1 MTSSAAIPE
10 RRLGN
15 LAGILAMIASMA
27 AFTANDTCVKLLAEH
42 LPVGEIIVLRNTA
55 ATLLILAYATVFG
68 GLTLPEDAPRR
79 LLTWRMTA
87 EVLST
92 LFFLS
97 ALVRMPIADATAIA
111 QCTPLAMTAAAAIFL
126 KEPVGWRRWLAAIVG
141 FLGVLLIV
149 KPGTGT
155 FSLEAILILIAVALV
170 VGRDLITRLISGS
183 VPTLTL
189 TLMSAASVMPS
200 GFALL
205 PFETWVWPAPH
216 EWAKVATAG
225 LFLSCGYALI
235 VVAMRAGDVA
245 IIAPFRYAVIL
256 FGLISGYLIWGQF
269 PDGLQMLGIAI
280 LTAAG
285 LYTFHRERLAAGLSS
300 RPEMR

>member
-1 MTSSAAIPE
+1 MSPPPAVPDA
-10 RRLGN
+10 RLGN
-15 LAGILAMIASMA
+15 LAGILAMLVSMVT
-27 AFTANDTCVKLLAEH
+27 FTANDTCIKLLNAQ
-42 LPVGEIIVLRNTA
+42 LPLGEIIFLRNSI
-55 ATLLILAYATVFG
+55 ATLIILAFAVAFG
-68 GLTLPEDAPRR
+68 GLTLPKDAPWRQ
-79 LLTWRMTA
+79 LSWRMSA

-111 QCTPLAMTAAAAIFL
+111 QCTPLVMTAAAAILL

-141 FLGVLLIV
+141 FLGVMLIV
-149 KPGTGT
+149 KPGAGT
-155 FSLEAILILIAVALV
+155 FSPEALLILIAVALV
-170 VGRDLITRLISGS
+170 VGRDLITRAIHGS

-189 TLMSAASVMPS
+189 ALMSAASVIPA
-200 GFALL
+200 GLALR
-205 PFETWVWPAPH
+205 PFETWGWPGTH
-216 EWAKVATAG
+216 EWALALTAG
-225 LFLSCGYALI
+225 LFLTGGYAFI

-256 FGLISGYLIWGQF
+256 FGLISGYAVWGQT
-269 PDGLQMLGIAI
+269 PDAVQMLGIAI

-285 LYTFHRERLAAGLSS
+285 IYTFHRERLAAQLSS

>member
-1 MTSSAAIPE
+1 MSLSATEPAA
-10 RRLGN
+10 RHGN
-15 LAGILAMIASMA
+15 LAGIAAMIASMA
-27 AFTANDTCVKLLAEH
+27 AFTANDTCIKLLAEH
-42 LPVGEIIVLRNTA
+42 LPLGEIIFLRNGM
-55 ATLLILAYATVFG
+55 ATLYILGFAAIAG
-68 GLTLPEDAPRR
+68 GLTLPADAPLK
-79 LLTWRMTA
+79 LLSWRMAA

-155 FSLEAILILIAVALV
+155 FSPEAVLILIAVALV
-170 VGRDLITRLISGS
+170 VGRDLLTRLISGA

-205 PFETWVWPAPH
+205 PFETWVWPSPRD
-216 EWAKVATAG
+216 WALVLTAG
-225 LFLSCGYALI
+225 LFLTGGYALI

-285 LYTFHRERLAAGLSS
+285 LYTFHRERLYAGLSS